1 MSDKKTALKPVKK
14 ATASKSKAVALAPAP
29 NPEGS
34 LSRYLTDIRKFPML
48 EAQEEFEL
56 AKDYAKSGDTKSAH
70 KLVTSHL
77 RLVAKIAMGYRGYG
91 LPIGE
96 VISEGNVGLM
106 RAVQKF
112 DPDRGFRLATY
123 AMWWIRASIQEYVLR
138 SWSLVKIGTTAA
150 QKKLFFNL
158 RRLKGE
164 INAIDG
170 GSLNPDQ
177 VSDIAERL
185 GVRED
190 EVTSM
195 EGRMSGDQSLN
206 APLRGGDMGDEGGG
220 EWQDWLE
227 DETPNPE
234 AQALAKDENSARHT
248 ILMDAMA
255 TLNEREREILMA
267 RRLTDPPDTLEVLS
281 HRHDV
286 SRERIRQIEARAF
299 EKLKAAMSSALPHA
313 GGVTIE
319 GETANH

>member
-1 MSDKKTALKPVKK
+1 MSDKKTAIKPAKK
-14 ATASKSKAVALAPAP
+14 ASASKAVALAPAP

-170 GSLNPDQ
+170 GALNPDQ

-190 EVTSM
+190 EVSSM
-195 EGRMSGDQSLN
+195 EGRLSGDQSLN

-227 DETPNPE
+227 DESPTPEEQVVQEDETNSRR
-234 AQALAKDENSARHT
+234 AILIQAMSG
-248 ILMDAMA
+248 
-255 TLNEREREILMA
+255 LNEREREILMA
-267 RRLTDPPDTLEVLS
+267 RRLTDPPETLEVLS
-281 HRHDV
+281 QRHDV

-299 EKLKAAMSSALPHA
+299 EKLKAAMSSAVA
-313 GGVTIE
+313 AEDGVTIE
-319 GETANH
+319 GETAKP